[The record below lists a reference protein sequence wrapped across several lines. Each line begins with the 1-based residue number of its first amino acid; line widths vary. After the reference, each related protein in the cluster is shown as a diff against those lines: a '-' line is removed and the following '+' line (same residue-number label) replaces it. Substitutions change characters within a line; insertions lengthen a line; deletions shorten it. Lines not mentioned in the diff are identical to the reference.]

1 MGRIVPPT
9 KETIMPV
16 TTTSRDETI
25 AKLND
30 RCRLGLDRTAR
41 ILITR
46 SCLGTFASG
55 STADGLL
62 AQAQLMAAVRRH
74 TFAEADAA
82 IRDRGQF
89 EFRGTTVFFRIDY
102 YDLALDYGSEDPADA
117 NVTTRVL
124 TIMLREDL

>member
-1 MGRIVPPT
+1 MS
-9 KETIMPV
+9 V
-16 TTTSRDETI
+16 TTTSRDDAI

-46 SCLGTFASG
+46 SCLAPFASG
-55 STADGLL
+55 STPDGLL
-62 AQAQLMAAVRRH
+62 AQAQLMAAVRSH
-74 TFAEADAA
+74 TFADADAA

-89 EFRGTTVFFRIDY
+89 QFRGTTVFFRIDC

-117 NVTTRVL
+117 SVTTRVL

>member
-1 MGRIVPPT
+1 MS
-9 KETIMPV
+9 V
-16 TTTSRDETI
+16 TDISRDETI

-46 SCLGTFASG
+46 SCLAKFASG
-55 STADGLL
+55 STRDGLV
-62 AQAQLMAAVRRH
+62 AQAELMNAVRRH
-74 TFAEADAA
+74 DFAGADAVE
-82 IRDRGQF
+82 RDRGQF

-117 NVTTRVL
+117 SMTTAY
-124 TIMLREDL
+124 